1 MRKAAHHH
9 PAEAEALQEIVAR
22 TGRFLGVT
30 YTYSG
35 YPMVVEARARIAA
48 GLLGKVRTVQ
58 VEYPLE
64 WMATG
69 VELKNNPQA
78 AWRVD
83 PLKTAA
89 ADRLA
94 ISVPTPIIWRAMSQ
108 G

>member
-1 MRKAAHHH
+1 M
-9 PAEAEALQEIVAR
+9 AR

-30 YTYSG
+30 YTYSPPDG
-35 YPMVVEARARIAA
+35 CGGACADRGRSV
-48 GLLGKVRTVQ
+48 GKVRTVQ

-64 WMATG
+64 DG
-69 VELKNNPQA
+69 HRRELKNNPQA

-94 ISVPTPIIWRAMSQ
+94 ISVPTPIIWRGLCSQ